1 MTNMFPESRESFPSE
16 GNFQLDINTL
26 IQVLDTI
33 PDLIFI
39 KDRQH
44 KFLFINKSLED
55 FLGLSCRDIIGKTDQ
70 NIFTTEQ
77 AKSSWESD
85 ENVFLEKKSN
95 VDEEQITDSSGKTSI
110 LETKKNVF
118 ETKDG
123 KLILVGITRD
133 ITELRKAQYALE
145 SSNKSLFEKAH
156 ADSLTGLPNRR
167 CLEGYVSSAITEY
180 EQSKRPF
187 ALLYIDL
194 DKFKA
199 VNDTFGHSIGDEL
212 LKIASKRIKK
222 SIREDDYVIR
232 IGGDE
237 FVVIIQ
243 IDSEES
249 LLRIVN
255 SIKNTFTH
263 DIVIK
268 GNILSIDISLGI
280 AIYPG
285 NGKTT
290 EELLNNAD
298 KNMYV
303 HKQSGQQQ
311 QIDFGHPLKP
321 NQH

>member
-1 MTNMFPESRESFPSE
+1 MLPENRELFPSE
-16 GNFQLDINTL
+16 ENFHLDINAL

-44 KFLFINKSLED
+44 RFMFVNKSLEV
-55 FLGLSCRDIIGKTDQ
+55 FLGFRSCDMIGKTGHNFFPQ
-70 NIFTTEQ
+70 EQ
-77 AKSSWESD
+77 VQAFWESD
-85 ENVFLEKKSN
+85 EKVFLEKESA
-95 VDEEQITDSSGKTSI
+95 VTEEKITDSRGKTSI

-118 ETKDG
+118 ETKEG
-123 KLILVGITRD
+123 ELILVGITRD
-133 ITELRKAQYALE
+133 ITELRSAQFALE

-167 CLEGYVSSAITEY
+167 CLEGYMCSAMTEY
-180 EQSKRPF
+180 EQTKRPF
-187 ALLYIDL
+187 AILFIDL

-212 LKIASKRIKK
+212 LIIVSKRIKK
-222 SIREDDYVIR
+222 AIRENDYVVR

-237 FVVIIQ
+237 FVVIIKTA
-243 IDSEES
+243 SEES

-255 SIKNTFTH
+255 SIKDTFTH

-268 GNILSIDISLGI
+268 GNILSIDISIGI
-280 AIYPG
+280 ATYPS
-285 NGKTT
+285 NGSTI

-298 KNMYV
+298 KNMYI
-303 HKQSGQQQ
+303 HKQSRQQQ
-311 QIDFGHPLKP
+311 QINFRHSVKHD
-321 NQH
+321 QH